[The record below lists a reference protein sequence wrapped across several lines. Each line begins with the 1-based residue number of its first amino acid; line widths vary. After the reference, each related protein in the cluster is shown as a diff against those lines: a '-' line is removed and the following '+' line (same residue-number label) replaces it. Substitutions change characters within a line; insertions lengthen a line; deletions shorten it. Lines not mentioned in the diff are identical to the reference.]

1 MRFSADCKDFY
12 NALNFI
18 QRGVATRTTMPILL
32 NILVEPHQPILAL
45 DLDNKNWSVIQVP
58 IASKEDTKK
67 WEREKQEL
75 DKPKGDDF

>member
-18 QRGVATRTTMPILL
+18 QRGVATRTTMPILS
-32 NILVEPHQPILAL
+32 NILIESHQSILAL

-58 IASKEDTKK
+58 ITGKDDTKK
-67 WEREKQEL
+67 
-75 DKPKGDDF
+75 